1 MKPKSKE
8 IFIPGPAGRLE
19 GKYYKNPKFG
29 SPIAIVLQPHPQ
41 YGGTMN
47 NKIVQLMYNIFLENG
62 FSVIK
67 LNFRGVGKSDGFFDN
82 GQGELSDAA
91 AALDWIER
99 ENLDYSQ
106 CWVSGFSFGALI
118 CMQLIMRRPEVN
130 NFIAISPQPNVY
142 DFSFLAPCPT
152 SGQIVYSDNDELVT
166 KESIIELDNRIKSQ
180 KNVDVLFS
188 KIKDSNHFFKNK
200 EIVLKNAVEI
210 YIKEKTALI

>member
-1 MKPKSKE
+1 MPE
-8 IFIPGPAGRLE
+8 VFIQGGE
-19 GKYYKNPKFG
+19 GKLQAKYSPSEEEKPNIAIILHPNPK
-29 SPIAIVLQPHPQ
+29 H
-41 YGGTMN
+41 GGTMDSKVN
-47 NKIVQLMYNIFLENG
+47 YAAFKVMKDNG
-62 FSVIK
+62 FSTLRI
-67 LNFRGVGKSDGFFDN
+67 NFRGVGKSDGVFDN

-152 SGQIVYSDNDELVT
+152 SGQVLYSDGDELVT
-166 KESIIELDNRIKSQ
+166 KESIDELDNRIKNQ
-180 KNVDVLFS
+180 KGIEVIFT
-188 KIKDSNHFFKNK
+188 KIKNANHFFKNK
-200 EIVLKNAVEI
+200 EIELSKEI
-210 YIKEKTALI
+210 EKYIREKTALI